1 MTIVPNPK
9 RYRGKKL
16 GGPPDLHVAWMVL
29 AGSAPDAAAALVDVA
44 NNSPVPGARVAAAK
58 TILEMT
64 GFKSP
69 DTVPVLPPEHDRA
82 GTATVGDS
90 PADRIRNR
98 LKGLADA
105 PPEPSL
111 MPTIEELR
119 PQDPGVVDA
128 VVIEVVEGQP

>member
-1 MTIVPNPK
+1 MTVVPNPK

-16 GGPPDLHVAWMVL
+16 GGPGDLHVAWMVL

-98 LKGLADA
+98 LASLANPA
-105 PPEPSL
+105 PEPMS
-111 MPTIEELR
+111 MPTLEELAT
-119 PQDPGVVDA
+119 QDPNVVDA
-128 VVIEVVEGQP
+128 VVIEVVEDQP

>member
-1 MTIVPNPK
+1 
-9 RYRGKKL
+9 
-16 GGPPDLHVAWMVL
+16 MVL

-82 GTATVGDS
+82 GTATVADS

-98 LKGLADA
+98 LAALANPA
-105 PPEPSL
+105 PEPMS
-111 MPTIEELR
+111 MPTIEELAT
-119 PQDPGVVDA
+119 QDPEVVDA
-128 VVIEVVEGQP
+128 VVIEVVEDQP